1 MTITRGELAA
11 ELADSHDITNEAA
24 RQAIDAYAEQL
35 AELDHTTIGD
45 ELTGEQADDI
55 RRALAA
61 QEAVDTGDLLVD
73 VYEATE
79 VKRAAAETATD
90 ADREWRAAIRAA
102 LASGQRVAD
111 VADAAGISR
120 ERVYQIRDGRR

>member
-11 ELADSHDITNEAA
+11 ELAASHDITDEAA

-35 AELDHTTIGD
+35 AELDRTTIGD
-45 ELTGEQADDI
+45 ELTGGQADDI

-61 QEAVDTGDLLVD
+61 QAAVDTGDLLVD
-73 VYEATE
+73 VYEAAE
-79 VKRAAAETATD
+79 AKRVADEAAAD
-90 ADREWRAAIRAA
+90 ADREWRDAIRAA
-102 LASGQRVAD
+102 LIGGQRVVD
-111 VADAAGISR
+111 VAEAARISR